1 MLCACQMAT
10 GHLQTDGSHL
20 SSPGPGV
27 RLDTR
32 GSYRSRYKSFP
43 GQGLH
48 VALSR
53 ARAFPVPFFERCRT
67 GSTSS
72 SRLKDSVCWRFISAV
87 SERTCPI
94 KEKGRNRSMSLEGP
108 LLATALI
115 TRKPLCI
122 LLYGVPSG
130 QLARARKR
138 LPAGNQGRRVAALRC
153 SGRRQHAV
161 ANCWNWQSKEPAARR
176 RRLRMWPEGNRLPLP
191 DDGFCATHCT
201 CCRRNRLAWR
211 QRDGVRPNV
220 RVRSASVSRRSLSS
234 VVATG
239 RQCGRRIL

>member
-1 MLCACQMAT
+1 MGVTYL
-10 GHLQTDGSHL
+10 LRF
-20 SSPGPGV
+20 GV
-27 RLDTR
+27 RGDTR
-32 GSYRSRYKSFP
+32 GSYRSRQESSRA
-43 GQGLH
+43 QGLH

-53 ARAFPVPFFERCRT
+53 TRAFPVPFFERCRT

-94 KEKGRNRSMSLEGP
+94 KKKGRNRSMSLEGP

-138 LPAGNQGRRVAALRC
+138 LPAGNQGRRVAASGAPEDVNTRIRAAGTGRARSQRRVGDACACGRKETACRC
-153 SGRRQHAV
+153 LMMASAPRIAHV
-161 ANCWNWQSKEPAARR
+161 AGE
-176 RRLRMWPEGNRLPLP
+176 
-191 DDGFCATHCT
+191 
-201 CCRRNRLAWR
+201 NRLAWR
-211 QRDGVRPNV
+211 QRDGVRP
-220 RVRSASVSRRSLSS
+220 
-234 VVATG
+234 T
-239 RQCGRRIL
+239 